1 MRERMSVRQ
10 VIKSLRV
17 QMPELIEAARAL
29 PTLLK
34 AAVQRAQGG
43 VLRMEVESP
52 AIEELKAE
60 VRAAGRRRDAVTVG
74 AAILLG
80 GLVWLAV
87 GGGAQW
93 PAWALS
99 LFGTVW
105 LVVAWRR

>member
-1 MRERMSVRQ
+1 
-10 VIKSLRV
+10 
-17 QMPELIEAARAL
+17 
-29 PTLLK
+29 
-34 AAVQRAQGG
+34 
-43 VLRMEVESP
+43 
-52 AIEELKAE
+52 
-60 VRAAGRRRDAVTVG
+60 VG